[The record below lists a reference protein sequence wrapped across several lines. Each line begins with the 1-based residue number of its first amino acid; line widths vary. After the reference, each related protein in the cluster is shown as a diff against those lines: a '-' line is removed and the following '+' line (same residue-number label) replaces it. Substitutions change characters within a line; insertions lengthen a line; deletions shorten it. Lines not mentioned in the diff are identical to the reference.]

1 MCLKAIFTTDYGFR
15 KILAEAD
22 MLNKIALNVR
32 AVSSHFH
39 TAVKSRLMPT
49 PLSLW

>member
-39 TAVKSRLMPT
+39 TAVRVG
-49 PLSLW
+49 